1 MKGLTLPKIGARNLK
16 TALAVTLCIVVFEL
30 IGRPYPFYACIAA
43 VICMKDTVESSMKI
57 GKDRMIGT
65 ITGACVGISLTFIA
79 ISFKLTNFQGTI
91 TGLGIILT
99 IYLLNL
105 LKKNS
110 SVVIACIVLIA
121 IMTNL
126 HGKTPYVYA
135 FDRVIDTFI
144 GIIIALLINNYI
156 YKYEKKVM
164 KDIENIE
171 EKILRLE
178 KEVKDDIKKDI
189 ENFENKKKK

>member
-1 MKGLTLPKIGARNLK
+1 MKDFALPKIGARNLK
-16 TALAVTLCIVVFEL
+16 TALAVTLCILVFEL

-43 VICMKDTVESSMKI
+43 VICMKDTVESSIKI

-65 ITGACVGISLTFIA
+65 ITGACVGIVLTFIA
-79 ISFKLTNFQGTI
+79 RSFSLIKFQGII
-91 TGLGIILT
+91 TGIGIILT
-99 IYLLNL
+99 IYLLNI

-110 SVVIACIVLIA
+110 SVVIACIVCIA

-126 HGKTPYVYA
+126 HGRTPYSYA
-135 FDRVIDTFI
+135 INRVIDTFI
-144 GIIIALLINNYI
+144 GIIIALIINNYI

-178 KEVKDDIKKDI
+178 KEVKNDIK
-189 ENFENKKKK
+189 NM